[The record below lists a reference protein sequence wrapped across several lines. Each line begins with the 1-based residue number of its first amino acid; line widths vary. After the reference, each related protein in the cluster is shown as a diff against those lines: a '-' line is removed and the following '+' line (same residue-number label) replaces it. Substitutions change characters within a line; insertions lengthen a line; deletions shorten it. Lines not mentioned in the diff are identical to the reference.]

1 MKKLLAVVLA
11 AAIVLSLGVVSFAA
25 SNDAKPKATVT
36 TYIKA
41 TDTETTTTVP
51 IIADYDTAN
60 EVTDLVK
67 PGSTVYVK
75 VSNGLEDK
83 DNFKVKFDKGDDNPK
98 MIKKISIAEK
108 SILGNPR
115 NTVIKVELNDN
126 TTDSEYKV
134 SPSVTFTAKDK
145 DVPSGA
151 DKFQAGDKITVELK
165 FWIGN
170 VEEGAD
176 QDYMAGD
183 DGVVL
188 KPTKNED
195 NEINWEDENNTIATL
210 KFVGDDDGKY
220 FYPKLSTKWE
230 DADYADYFADQDA
243 FIFNFTGKSAGKTRI
258 ASTSRAT
265 LELYNPYY
273 DSEEDELTVE
283 PENVVIY
290 EIQDDG
296 SMLDVTASF
305 KAIEN
310 DDGDYV
316 FQTKTRELGV
326 YILAEKAYTTAA
338 DVEAP
343 AEGETVKDV
352 PNTGLF

>member
-1 MKKLLAVVLA
+1 
-11 AAIVLSLGVVSFAA
+11 
-25 SNDAKPKATVT
+25 
-36 TYIKA
+36 
-41 TDTETTTTVP
+41 
-51 IIADYDTAN
+51 
-60 EVTDLVK
+60 
-67 PGSTVYVK
+67 
-75 VSNGLEDK
+75 
-83 DNFKVKFDKGDDNPK
+83 
-98 MIKKISIAEK
+98 MIKKMSIVEK
-108 SILGNPR
+108 KLDKGLFAGVRTNYLKI
-115 NTVIKVELNDN
+115 ELKDDM
-126 TTDSEYKV
+126 TDSEFKLT
-134 SPSVTFTAKDK
+134 PSVTFTAKQWIKVNNGLNGFSDYQK
-145 DVPSGA
+145 EAPEDTTGWAAP
-151 DKFQAGDKITVELK
+151 GDKLTFELK
-165 FWIGN
+165 FYMGN
-170 VEEGAD
+170 VENKAD
-176 QDYMAGD
+176 Q
-183 DGVVL
+183 
-188 KPTKNED
+188 
-195 NEINWEDENNTIATL
+195 
-210 KFVGDDDGKY
+210 
-220 FYPKLSTKWE
+220 
-230 DADYADYFADQDA
+230 DYADYFADQDA

-283 PENVVIY
+283 PENVVID